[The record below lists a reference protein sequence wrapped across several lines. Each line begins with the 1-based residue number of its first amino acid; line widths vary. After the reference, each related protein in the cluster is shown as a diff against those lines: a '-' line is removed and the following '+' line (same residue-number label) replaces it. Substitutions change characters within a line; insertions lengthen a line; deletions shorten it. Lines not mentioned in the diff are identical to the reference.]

1 MKHVIPDDL
10 LDTNQTQQL
19 YTVYSTRDT
28 NRTDIEKRGLI
39 GAYPIYDNK
48 KHRFDFNLTVDPTDL
63 HAEPRVGIVIV
74 ESEQS
79 KLERATLHRN
89 LSLFTTELLDTQII
103 YIDLVND
110 FNIEKIRILINGI
123 APFP

>member
-1 MKHVIPDDL
+1 M
-10 LDTNQTQQL
+10 
-19 YTVYSTRDT
+19 
-28 NRTDIEKRGLI
+28 
-39 GAYPIYDNK
+39 
-48 KHRFDFNLTVDPTDL
+48 
-63 HAEPRVGIVIV
+63 GIVIV